1 MKSESPSL
9 LIRSLGSLRLLVVLL
24 GATAAAAAGGSGPA
38 AWPVS
43 VVAFQLPQQAS
54 QRQRAREAQIPFS
67 VQSSYESSALRRR
80 RAGQAATSS
89 WTGSCSPSTMPSSTT
104 TLQAMPS
111 LFDHAAASSIGS
123 THLLLSTID
132 SDIAKLS
139 DNEFAPVFLGGIAV
153 MVGGLLSAVFVGL
166 VVDKKDLYASLVAD
180 SYLQGS
186 GEDDESFWK
195 GLSDEEK
202 KKTQE
207 MLEKVR
213 SGKINSSSNSNG
225 ETPLVAA
232 QSLASPANAAKAAQ
246 PTESSKADEPKVE
259 VGMFSDYGDDA

>member
-1 MKSESPSL
+1 M
-9 LIRSLGSLRLLVVLL
+9 
-24 GATAAAAAGGSGPA
+24 AT
-38 AWPVS
+38 
-43 VVAFQLPQQAS
+43 
-54 QRQRAREAQIPFS
+54 
-67 VQSSYESSALRRR
+67 
-80 RAGQAATSS
+80 T
-89 WTGSCSPSTMPSSTT
+89 STT
-104 TLQAMPS
+104 ALKAMPS
-111 LFDHAAASSIGS
+111 LFDHAASSIGS
-123 THLLLSTID
+123 TNLLLSTID

-213 SGKINSSSNSNG
+213 SGKINNKSNG
-225 ETPLVAA
+225 EAPLVVA
-232 QSLASPANAAKAAQ
+232 QSSADVVPTKAGSPAPAATGSAA
-246 PTESSKADEPKVE
+246 PPKADEPKVE
-259 VGMFSDYGDDA
+259 VGMFSDYGDDV

>member
-1 MKSESPSL
+1 M
-9 LIRSLGSLRLLVVLL
+9 
-24 GATAAAAAGGSGPA
+24 ATA
-38 AWPVS
+38 
-43 VVAFQLPQQAS
+43 
-54 QRQRAREAQIPFS
+54 
-67 VQSSYESSALRRR
+67 
-80 RAGQAATSS
+80 
-89 WTGSCSPSTMPSSTT
+89 STT
-104 TLQAMPS
+104 ALTAMPS
-111 LFDHAAASSIGS
+111 LFDHAATSSIGS
-123 THLLLSTID
+123 TNLLLSTID

-213 SGKINSSSNSNG
+213 SGKINSSSKSNNNG
-225 ETPLVAA
+225 EAPLVVA
-232 QSLASPANAAKAAQ
+232 QSSDSSASPANAAKAAQ

-259 VGMFSDYGDDA
+259 IGMFSDYGDDA

>member
-1 MKSESPSL
+1 M
-9 LIRSLGSLRLLVVLL
+9 
-24 GATAAAAAGGSGPA
+24 ATTATT
-38 AWPVS
+38 
-43 VVAFQLPQQAS
+43 
-54 QRQRAREAQIPFS
+54 
-67 VQSSYESSALRRR
+67 ALT
-80 RAGQAATSS
+80 A
-89 WTGSCSPSTMPSSTT
+89 
-104 TLQAMPS
+104 AMPS
-111 LFDHAAASSIGS
+111 LFDHAAAAASSIGS
-123 THLLLSTID
+123 TNLLLSTID

-166 VVDKKDLYASLVAD
+166 VVDKKDLYASLVAE

-213 SGKINSSSNSNG
+213 SGKINNKSNG
-225 ETPLVAA
+225 EASLVAA
-232 QSLASPANAAKAAQ
+232 QGSDSSASPASAAKAAQ
-246 PTESSKADEPKVE
+246 PAESPKADEPKVE
-259 VGMFSDYGDDA
+259 IGMFSDYGDDA

>member
-1 MKSESPSL
+1 MPPL
-9 LIRSLGSLRLLVVLL
+9 L
-24 GATAAAAAGGSGPA
+24 
-38 AWPVS
+38 
-43 VVAFQLPQQAS
+43 F
-54 QRQRAREAQIPFS
+54 EE
-67 VQSSYESSALRRR
+67 Y
-80 RAGQAATSS
+80 
-89 WTGSCSPSTMPSSTT
+89 
-104 TLQAMPS
+104 
-111 LFDHAAASSIGS
+111 ASSNLGN

-213 SGKINSSSNSNG
+213 SGKISNG
-225 ETPLVAA
+225 EAPPAAVAVAASSSSAAKPADAAKAPAA
-232 QSLASPANAAKAAQ
+232 QSASA
-246 PTESSKADEPKVE
+246 KADESKAE
-259 VGMFSDYGDDA
+259 IDMFSDYGDDA